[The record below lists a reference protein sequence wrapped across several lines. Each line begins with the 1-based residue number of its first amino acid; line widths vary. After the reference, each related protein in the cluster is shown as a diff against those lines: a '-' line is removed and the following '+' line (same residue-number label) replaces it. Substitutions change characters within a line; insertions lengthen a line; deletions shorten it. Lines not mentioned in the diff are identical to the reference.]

1 MVTVNLTTCKQK
13 LNTFKNTDEHD
24 EENNISKKNN
34 ISNVHKYPQNQ
45 NTELSSENTGIV
57 GDKCFSKSIQGSFH
71 QAHPMF
77 GNNAGTQCVA
87 NCLAGLAFE
96 QFKCSTL
103 WTTQDM
109 NRVLTTG
116 DELYTY
122 LQRSSSMHHRYL
134 LVEELPQYL
143 ECYNKSFEFA
153 TDSTLATI
161 ICLSN
166 EEPCYADFN
175 AYPLFGALQ
184 LGF

>member
-1 MVTVNLTTCKQK
+1 
-13 LNTFKNTDEHD
+13 
-24 EENNISKKNN
+24 
-34 ISNVHKYPQNQ
+34 
-45 NTELSSENTGIV
+45 
-57 GDKCFSKSIQGSFH
+57 
-71 QAHPMF
+71 MF
-77 GNNAGTQCVA
+77 GNNSGTQCVA
-87 NCLAGLAFE
+87 NCLDGLAFE

-109 NRVLTTG
+109 NRILTTG

-175 AYPLFGALQ
+175 AYPLFEALQ
-184 LGF
+184 LGFLKRMGVLCVLQATHFLLVRQMVCTSLSTPI